1 MWQDVGVE
9 NREVLVDR
17 LRLLGEQGA
26 TQTALFQQAAAASY
40 GLGVTDM
47 RALSIILREGPQ
59 TAGALAIR
67 LHLTSGAITGV
78 IDRLKA
84 AGLARRDTDEHD
96 RRRILVSAD
105 LDGLATGENVYERI
119 GTDFDEFHESLTLA
133 ELRFLVRYLEAS
145 LAITTEHTAALAKR
159 TEGHHR

>member
-1 MWQDVGVE
+1 VE
-9 NREVLVDR
+9 NRELLVDR

-40 GLGVTDM
+40 GLGVSDM

-59 TAGALAIR
+59 TAGALASR

-78 IDRLKA
+78 IERLSA
-84 AGLARRDTDEHD
+84 VGLARRDTDQRD
-96 RRRILVSAD
+96 RRRVFVSAD
-105 LDGLATGENVYERI
+105 LDGLAARENVYEGI
-119 GTDFDEFHESLTLA
+119 GKGFDDLHASLTLA

-159 TEGHHR
+159 SEGHHR